1 MTEHEFNMMRLK
13 DKLSLMNNTLGFE
26 YMAQRHGKTSDEDF
40 TKRIVGFDELI
51 NETLN
56 EAVKIID
63 ECLYKELERT
73 KKKDHNAR
81 KVFHARLKL
90 KNAVDNN
97 YALHPDQVKELYK
110 ILSEDL
116 ELKSSG
122 KDVGE

>member
-1 MTEHEFNMMRLK
+1 MTEHEFNMMRIK

-40 TKRIVGFDELI
+40 TKRIVEFNELI

-56 EAVKIID
+56 EAVNLID
-63 ECLYKELERT
+63 LCLYKELERT
-73 KKKDHNAR
+73 RTKDHNAK

-90 KNAVDNN
+90 KNIVDNN

-116 ELKSSG
+116 ELKLAKEEVG
-122 KDVGE
+122 K